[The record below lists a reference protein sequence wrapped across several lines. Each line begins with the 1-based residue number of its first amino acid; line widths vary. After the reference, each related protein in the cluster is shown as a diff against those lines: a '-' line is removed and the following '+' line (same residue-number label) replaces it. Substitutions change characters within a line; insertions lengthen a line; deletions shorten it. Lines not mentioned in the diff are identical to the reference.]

1 MVGFLQKKW
10 SDEIHPK
17 YWGFLGIGPSGY
29 TFKVNRNSDADSPL
43 DMLLLLLQ
51 ESISSKHLCE
61 TDYTETLLKGSM
73 SARWLLL
80 MLQPLARHFEHK
92 RYAGGEIP
100 AELVSH
106 AAVENEIDLCIV
118 CADAKKNI
126 MLLPCNHMCLCK
138 ECANLNRFKY
148 CPICR
153 TEVEGSNV
161 VFW

>member
-1 MVGFLQKKW
+1 MIFVKPKK
-10 SDEIHPK
+10 
-17 YWGFLGIGPSGY
+17 
-29 TFKVNRNSDADSPL
+29 V
-43 DMLLLLLQ
+43 
-51 ESISSKHLCE
+51 
-61 TDYTETLLKGSM
+61 
-73 SARWLLL
+73 L
-80 MLQPLARHFEHK
+80 MLQPLAQHFEHK

-106 AAVENEIDLCIV
+106 GAVETENDLFIV